1 MMQLQKVY
9 RLKAV
14 EAFTGKKRSA
24 LYADIAQGKFP
35 RPIRVG
41 DRAVA
46 WLEQDLL
53 EWQRKRISRRE
64 RTGI

>member
-35 RPIRVG
+35 KPVRVG

-53 EWQRKRISRRE
+53 EWQSARITRRD
-64 RTGI
+64 RTGL

>member
-1 MMQLQKVY
+1 MQLQKVY

-14 EAFTGKKRSA
+14 EALTGKKRSA
-24 LYADIAQGKFP
+24 LYDDIAKGKFP
-35 RPIRVG
+35 KPIRVG

-53 EWQRKRISRRE
+53 EWQRRRISRRD
-64 RTGI
+64 RTGA

>member
-1 MMQLQKVY
+1 MQLQKVY

-24 LYADIAQGKFP
+24 LYSDIAQGKFP
-35 RPIRVG
+35 KPLRVG
-41 DRAVA
+41 ERAVA

-53 EWQRKRISRRE
+53 EWQRRRIARRD
-64 RTGI
+64 RTGA